1 MNSPVREFVEFLLVR
16 AEHCTREE
24 AWARLEGT
32 RLMALLQENVFIHS
46 RTVERPHVE
55 RGLTLEQ
62 LAGKIL
68 WCDR

>member
-1 MNSPVREFVEFLLVR
+1 MNSPVREFVEFLLVG

-46 RTVERPHVE
+46 RTVERPAC
-55 RGLTLEQ
+55 GAWLD
-62 LAGKIL
+62 AGAAC
-68 WCDR
+68 WQNFMV